1 MGLSAAIRSRQRIN
15 WSPIPHRFKNDFD
28 LSAMGG
34 DNCPKKAKRLSNE
47 LEILQREGA
56 ITESVRGPPDWKS
69 LIRQHREVINISLDP
84 TRTKRILL
92 KTKNFVNASLRSA
105 PGNDLKLFR
114 KRSTSAKNKCKNPI
128 ELRKSYDIFHPICIP
143 HFSDR
148 REFEQ
153 GLSGEGRESNSGA
166 RCMGLIVLVII
177 WLITIASTYFFIAK
191 TWWLP
196 AGASAAAAGIDHH
209 FTTTYIL
216 MGIVFVAAQI
226 ALGLLAWKYRDG
238 GSSSKAH
245 YSHGNM
251 KLEIVRT
258 VLTTILFVGLNLASS
273 SIWASER
280 FRAVEPNAVR
290 VEVTGM
296 QFAWYFRYP
305 GPDDKFGATNPELE
319 DASAGG
325 EAALGLDTKDPAPKD
340 DVVTGTMVV
349 PVNREIEV
357 ILRAHDVIHSLFIPC

>member
-47 LEILQREGA
+47 LEILQRGGA

-114 KRSTSAKNKCKNPI
+114 KRSTSAKNKCKNPLA
-128 ELRKSYDIFHPICIP
+128 LRKSYDIFHPICIP

-177 WLITIASTYFFIAK
+177 WLITIISTYFFIAK

-196 AGASAAAAGIDHH
+196 AGASAAAARIDHH

-216 MGIVFVAAQI
+216 MGIVFVAAQ
-226 ALGLLAWKYRDG
+226 LA
-238 GSSSKAH
+238 
-245 YSHGNM
+245 
-251 KLEIVRT
+251 
-258 VLTTILFVGLNLASS
+258 
-273 SIWASER
+273 
-280 FRAVEPNAVR
+280 
-290 VEVTGM
+290 
-296 QFAWYFRYP
+296 FAWSFRYP

-325 EAALGLDTKDPAPKD
+325 EAALGLDTKDPASKD

-357 ILRAHDVIHSLFIPC
+357 ILRAHDVIHSFFIPSMRFKQDAVPGLAIHMHFPPIQTGDYEILSPHLSGPCHYKMHALL